1 MYNYFACGSSCEVL
15 WLVCL
20 CVCVSVQQD
29 ISGTTRTVFTKFFA
43 HVAYGC
49 GLVFLQHV
57 DDRPHHL
64 SPGRGFFPIEN
75 ALYSIAFGTHRW
87 VCLAR
92 RTCLLRGG
100 DDPQRGK
107 GSLEETCPTSLTPLI
122 IVTSATKEQF
132 CIYLLTVKSYRIQFL
147 IIREHSLD

>member
-64 SPGRGFFPIEN
+64 SPGRGFLPHWKCIVQH
-75 ALYSIAFGTHRW
+75 SIW
-87 VCLAR
+87 
-92 RTCLLRGG
+92 
-100 DDPQRGK
+100 DPSMSVLGPTNMSVTWGWRSPKGK
-107 GSLEETCPTSLTPLI
+107 GQFGGNVPNKPNTSNNCDLSYKGTIL
-122 IVTSATKEQF
+122 
-132 CIYLLTVKSYRIQFL
+132 YLLTYRKVVQNSISYY
-147 IIREHSLD
+147 